1 MAFMVKNKRKQEEYA
16 NYEQQAPERDIYYRQ
31 ADMNSQQPYEVPYQ
45 NYEFSTQYT
54 QQPYGYQQNGTPR
67 FVSSYYQEQVDRYLS
82 GGQMRYQNN
91 YNRNGGFVSP
101 QDQYKYDM
109 YMGETYDRNAQV
121 RRANDQRR
129 SGKMKKKNVNSDMIK
144 IVVTIMVVA
153 VLICGLLI
161 ANQFMSSKEA
171 SAESDIIQPVD
182 SVVVASASTADG
194 SEVMQSIEMIPE
206 YQYEQSTNWF
216 DKICDFFG
224 GKLN

>member
-1 MAFMVKNKRKQEEYA
+1 
-16 NYEQQAPERDIYYRQ
+16 
-31 ADMNSQQPYEVPYQ
+31 
-45 NYEFSTQYT
+45 
-54 QQPYGYQQNGTPR
+54 
-67 FVSSYYQEQVDRYLS
+67 
-82 GGQMRYQNN
+82 MRYQNN